1 MYYEPQDADFD
12 ARVRASFA
20 EQNMMHTMGMSI
32 GALGP
37 GTIDVVFDHDE
48 RFTQQHGFAHGGFI
62 ATALDTA
69 CGFAALTL
77 MIPEAAVL
85 TVEYKINYLRPAS
98 GATYRASAHV
108 VKAGRTLT
116 TCEATVTA
124 DDSDKP
130 ISTMTATLMTLL
142 DTGIKD

>member
-1 MYYEPQDADFD
+1 MEHEPRDPDFD
-12 ARVRASFA
+12 ERVRASFGQ
-20 EQNMMHTMGMSI
+20 QNMMQTMGMSI
-32 GALGP
+32 AALAPGA
-37 GTIDVVFDHDE
+37 IDIVFDHDD

-77 MIPEAAVL
+77 MAPEAAVL

-108 VKAGRTLT
+108 IKAGRTLT
-116 TCEATVTA
+116 NCEATVTA
-124 DDSDKP
+124 DGNEKP
-130 ISTMTATLMTLL
+130 VATMTATLISLV